1 MFRLELKNISKTFGS
16 FKANDGINL
25 SVQSGEVHAILG
37 ENGAGKSTLM
47 KIIFGLYQPDQGGEI
62 LINGHKTHIQSPR
75 FAIKLGIGM
84 VHQHFMLVRPFTIL
98 QNIILGVEPR
108 NILGM
113 IDYKRAREEV
123 LKLSEEYNFKIDP
136 DLKIENIS
144 VGMQQRV
151 EILKT
156 LYRNAELIILD
167 EPTAVLTPQEILD
180 FYRIVRNLKARGKT
194 IIIIT
199 HKLHEIK
206 EIADSCTII
215 RKGRYIETVNVA
227 ETSEEDLAAKMVGR
241 KVDLKISKTAA
252 HPGENVLVIDSLNA
266 MNDKNLPAVR
276 NFSLTLRRGEITGL
290 AGIDGN
296 GQSELVEALVGLRK
310 VKSGSVKIN
319 GKELAGLS
327 PKQVYEN
334 KLSMIPEDRQR
345 RGLVMDFKVKENFVL
360 QNISKKPF
368 SNYGFIITREL
379 DKFATALMERFD
391 IRPRNFEL
399 NARNLSGGNQQ
410 KIILAREIANNPDV
424 LIAFQPTRGLDV
436 GAIEYIHQE
445 LVKLRDAGKAV
456 LLISYELDEIIN
468 LSDRIAVIVEGSVS
482 ANLDYETI
490 STEKNI
496 KEHIGLYMAGSG
508 KVKVHA

>member
-1 MFRLELKNISKTFGS
+1 MFRLELKNISKTFGT

-47 KIIFGLYQPDQGGEI
+47 KIIFGLYQPDDGGEI
-62 LINGHKTHIQSPR
+62 LINGKKTRIQSPR

-108 NILGM
+108 NALGM
-113 IDYKRAREEV
+113 IDYKRARAEV
-123 LKLSEEYNFKIDP
+123 LKLSQEFNFHIDP

-167 EPTAVLTPQEILD
+167 EPTAVLTPQEITD
-180 FYRIVRNLKARGKT
+180 FYRIVRNLKERGKT
-194 IIIIT
+194 ILIIT

-215 RKGRYIETVNVA
+215 RKGRYIETVKVS
-227 ETSEEDLAAKMVGR
+227 ETSQEDLASKMVGR
-241 KVDLKISKTAA
+241 KVDLKISKTKAT
-252 HPGENVLVIDSLNA
+252 PGEDVLVITSLNTL
-266 MNDKNLPAVR
+266 NDKQLPAVK
-276 NFSLTLRRGEITGL
+276 NFSLTLKRGEILGL

-310 VKSGSVKIN
+310 IKSGSVKIN
-319 GKELAGLS
+319 GHELAGLT
-327 PKQVYEN
+327 PKKIYEN
-334 KLSMIPEDRQR
+334 KLAMIPEDRQR
-345 RGLVMDFKVKENFVL
+345 RGLVLDFKVKENFVL
-360 QNISKKPF
+360 QTISNTPF
-368 SNYGFIITREL
+368 SNYGFIINREL
-379 DKFATALMERFD
+379 EKFAGALMERFD
-391 IRPRNFEL
+391 IRPRNYDL

-436 GAIEYIHQE
+436 GAIEYIHHE
-445 LVKLRDAGKAV
+445 LVKLRDEGRAV

-468 LSDRIAVIVEGSVS
+468 LSDRVAVIVEGSVT
-482 ANLDYETI
+482 ANLDDETL
-490 STEKNI
+490 STENNV
-496 KEHIGLYMAGSG
+496 KEHIGLYMAGRG
-508 KVKVHA
+508 QG